1 MKIWL
6 GYICRGGS
14 GSEWLRGSEK
24 LERGSSFTEVERAG
38 GTGERGGG
46 GGGLEWVGGVGG

>member
-6 GYICRGGS
+6 GHICKGGS
-14 GSEWLRGSEK
+14 GTEWLRGSEK

-46 GGGLEWVGGVGG
+46 GIR